1 VKNIKEMLLAIMFI
15 AISAPSAWAF
25 DQPSSGTFGYEI
37 YEFMNLMLTGSVGV
51 CVAIAITAYCIYFV
65 LRSHVF
71 GAITCA
77 IAALMV
83 VKIEDIVYSL
93 GAMIV

>member
-1 VKNIKEMLLAIMFI
+1 MAIVFI
-15 AISAPSAWAF
+15 GISAPAAMAF
-25 DQPSSGTFGYEI
+25 QQPSSGSFGYEV
-37 YEFMNLMLTGSVGV
+37 YEFMNLMLTGAVGV
-51 CVAIAITAYCIYFV
+51 CVALAILAYCIYFI

-93 GAMIV
+93 GAIIG

>member
-1 VKNIKEMLLAIMFI
+1 MRKIKKMAMALLVVAI
-15 AISAPSAWAF
+15 ATPAWAF
-25 DQPSSGTFGYEI
+25 EQPSSGSFGYEI
-37 YEFMNLMLTGSVGV
+37 YEFMNLMLTGPVGV
-51 CVAIAITAYCIYFV
+51 CIALAILAYCIYFI

-93 GAMIV
+93 GAMIG

>member
-1 VKNIKEMLLAIMFI
+1 MALLFVC
-15 AISAPSAWAF
+15 ISAPAAWAF
-25 DQPSSGTFGYEI
+25 EQPSSGTFGYEV
-37 YEFMNLMLTGSVGV
+37 YEFMNLMLTGPVGV
-51 CVAIAITAYCIYFV
+51 CVALAILAYCIYFI

-93 GAMIV
+93 GAVIG